1 VRCKFIV
8 DFYFERVL
16 HIGDLLEL
24 NLHLYLF
31 AAEIGV
37 LRQHGDRAESQLAF
51 TLDLPGLQ
59 EGDDK
64 FSFSQNKVVISI
76 RDVLNIYDKL
86 V

>member
-1 VRCKFIV
+1 VRCKLIV

-51 TLDLPGLQ
+51 IFDLPGLQ

-76 RDVLNIYDKL
+76 RDVLNIYDQL